1 MSGIAGYLDCFA
13 VMQTAYTCISCL
25 SFALWIYC
33 LYAPAADCFLLPSSA
48 DVSSQGV
55 NPFPLFGINAG
66 RLRTCLNASGP
77 VVGIETSCYVLIGDA
92 DKCIT

>member
-33 LYAPAADCFLLPSSA
+33 LYAPAADQFLLPSSA
-48 DVSSQGV
+48 GIPETDRLVSGFSMNNQK
-55 NPFPLFGINAG
+55 
-66 RLRTCLNASGP
+66 TSSGFSRNWSTGSTA
-77 VVGIETSCYVLIGDA
+77 VFLSFCFSNF
-92 DKCIT
+92 